1 MFCVCLHSS
10 GISKM
15 SRKQLFICDLLQRR
29 EIGRLHRN
37 EQHQLTEASTGLA
50 DKLLVHNNVIKVKMK
65 HTPWVICCSARIL
78 LRVIIR
84 WQSKMANALSL
95 SLPAVGGSI

>member
-1 MFCVCLHSS
+1 
-10 GISKM
+10 M

-50 DKLLVHNNVIKVKMK
+50 DKLLVHNNVIKVR
-65 HTPWVICCSARIL
+65 IDGIL
-78 LRVIIR
+78 LESEPSTQNVSCVR
-84 WQSKMANALSL
+84 N
-95 SLPAVGGSI
+95 GGI